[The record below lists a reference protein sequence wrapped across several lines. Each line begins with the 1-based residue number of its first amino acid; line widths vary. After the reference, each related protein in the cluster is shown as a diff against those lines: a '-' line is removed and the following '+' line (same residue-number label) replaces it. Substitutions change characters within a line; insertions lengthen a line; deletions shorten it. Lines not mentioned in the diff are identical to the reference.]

1 MPEQFKEGRHELTT
15 IFLGRLI
22 LSAMFVISL
31 KAFIIARSELLI
43 VLRFW
48 YFEFPNSS
56 KLAAPVPWK
65 EKFVSSIIQ
74 ATSCSLQE
82 QTSSSF
88 IRFNSRQHF
97 QQLCKWTSMEV
108 THSIEHY
115 SHNRFYTFHQ
125 SQIVNCFPEI
135 TDYKGLFLPSCNNS
149 YRVKKRKVIY
159 SQCMHLN
166 TPVTSTKVQDDI
178 LCNSC
183 VFFGL
188 HLWQTGESEKQFY
201 GQLETSC
208 YNDNHHSEGMGR
220 EHTNQWASQTQLDIV
235 PVRGCKP

>member
-88 IRFNSRQHF
+88 ILIQGNSSNSCANEHQWK
-97 QQLCKWTSMEV
+97 QLIQSST
-108 THSIEHY
+108 IP
-115 SHNRFYTFHQ
+115 HNRFYTFHQ
-125 SQIVNCFPEI
+125 SQIVSCFPEI

-149 YRVKKRKVIY
+149 YRVKKRKIIY
-159 SQCMHLN
+159 SQYMHLN
-166 TPVTSTKVQDDI
+166 TPVTSTEVQDDI
-178 LCNSC
+178 LCNYC
-183 VFFGL
+183 VSFGL

>member
-65 EKFVSSIIQ
+65 EKFVLSITQ

-82 QTSSSF
+82 QTPSSF
-88 IRFNSRQHF
+88 IHFNSRQQF
-97 QQLCKWTSMEV
+97 QHSCKETSLKV
-108 THSIEHY
+108 THSVEHC
-115 SHNRFYTFHQ
+115 STQQVLHFAPV
-125 SQIVNCFPEI
+125 SNCELLSKDHRLHGVFS
-135 TDYKGLFLPSCNNS
+135 FL
-149 YRVKKRKVIY
+149 
-159 SQCMHLN
+159 M
-166 TPVTSTKVQDDI
+166 
-178 LCNSC
+178 
-183 VFFGL
+183 
-188 HLWQTGESEKQFY
+188 
-201 GQLETSC
+201 
-208 YNDNHHSEGMGR
+208 
-220 EHTNQWASQTQLDIV
+220 
-235 PVRGCKP
+235 